1 MKLINILFLF
11 SFLLFAACSEDEGE
25 TTLQPGAF
33 VIEFDNRVG
42 TTNLQLNTTNTEYTN
57 ENGDPFNVTM
67 LKYYISNIK
76 LTDANGNVFEDP
88 TTDDGSKGYYLVDA
102 AAPESHEITLN
113 DIPAGDYEK
122 LEFTIGVDAERVSEG
137 AQTGALDPV
146 NEMFWSWNAGWIFY
160 KFEGTSPNS
169 TEEGN
174 VVVYHIGGYK
184 DEGQNL
190 RNNIK
195 TKTLTF
201 DGAVK
206 VAADK
211 KPQAHIVMD
220 VLQVFKEPTMLDFST
235 NAQRH
240 SPASCVE
247 IANNYVDAFILDHVH
262 E

>member
-1 MKLINILFLF
+1 MKLINILFLL
-11 SFLLFAACSEDEGE
+11 SLLLFTACNDDEGE
-25 TTLQPGAF
+25 VTVEPGEF
-33 VIEFDNRVG
+33 VVEFDNRVG
-42 TTNLQLNTTNTEYTN
+42 TTNLALNTANTEYTN
-57 ENGDPFNVTM
+57 ENGDPFNITT

-76 LTDANGNVFEDP
+76 LTDADGNVFEDP
-88 TTDDGSKGYYLVDA
+88 TTEDGAKGYYLVDA
-102 AAPESHEITLN
+102 SKPETAEITLT
-113 DIPAGDYEK
+113 DVPVGDYEK
-122 LEFTIGVDAERVSEG
+122 LEFTIGVDGNRVSEG
-137 AQTGALDPV
+137 AQVGALDPV

-169 TEEGN
+169 TEDGN
-174 VVVYHIGGYK
+174 AVVYHVGGYK

-195 TKTLTF
+195 TKELIF
-201 DGAVK
+201 DGSVQ
-206 VAADK
+206 VAANK

-220 VLQVFKEPTMLDFST
+220 LLQVFKAPTTLDFST

-240 SPASCVE
+240 SPAACVE

>member
-1 MKLINILFLF
+1 MKLINILFIL
-11 SFLLFAACSEDEGE
+11 SLLIFMGCNDDEGE
-25 TTLQPGAF
+25 VTLEPGAF
-33 VIEFDNRVG
+33 VLEFDNRAG
-42 TTNLQLNTTNTEYTN
+42 TTNLQLNTEYTN

-67 LKYYISNIK
+67 LKYYISHIK
-76 LTDANGNVFEDP
+76 LTDTEGNVFEDP
-88 TTDDGSKGYYLVDA
+88 TTDDGSKGYYLIDA
-102 AAPESHEITLN
+102 SEPESTEITLN
-113 DIPAGDYEK
+113 DIPAGDYVK
-122 LEFTIGVDAERVSEG
+122 LEFTIGVDANRVSEG

-160 KFEGTSPNS
+160 KFEGTSPHS
-169 TEEGN
+169 TEDGN
-174 VVVYHIGGYK
+174 VVVYHVGGYK

-195 TKTLTF
+195 TKAMTF
-201 DGAVK
+201 DGAVQ
-206 VAADK
+206 VAANK

-220 VLQVFKEPTMLDFST
+220 LLQVFKEPTTLDFST

-247 IANNYVDAFILDHVH
+247 IADNYVDAFILDHIH